1 MNVEFQVAAAKT
13 KHGLIL
19 GSLLLVIGLGIL
31 LFGAGRVEG
40 HVVTGGL
47 ALLLGLGVVA
57 YTLWT
62 RRQADPQLRID
73 EAGVWFRDWGI
84 CVPWREIEDAYQSG
98 TRLQPFVTLRLRDPQ
113 AFLAGLGTDET
124 KALRGNR
131 LWKAPELK
139 IPNAAVEASQ
149 REVLE
154 AVLTGLKTE
163 GAAHEAAS

>member
-19 GSLLLVIGLGIL
+19 AGLLLVVGLGIL
-31 LFGAGRVEG
+31 LLGAGRVEG
-40 HVVTGGL
+40 YLETGGFV
-47 ALLLGLGVVA
+47 LLLGLGVVA
-57 YTLWT
+57 YTLWS
-62 RRQADPQLRID
+62 RRRAGPQLRID
-73 EAGVWFRDWGI
+73 DAGVWFRDWGV
-84 CVPWREIEDAYQSG
+84 CVPWREIEDAYQTG
-98 TRLQPFVTLRLRDPQ
+98 TRLQPFVALRLRDPQ
-113 AFLAGLGTDET
+113 AYLAGLGAAES

-139 IPNAAVEASQ
+139 IPNAVVEASQ

-154 AVLTGLKTE
+154 AILAGLKTE